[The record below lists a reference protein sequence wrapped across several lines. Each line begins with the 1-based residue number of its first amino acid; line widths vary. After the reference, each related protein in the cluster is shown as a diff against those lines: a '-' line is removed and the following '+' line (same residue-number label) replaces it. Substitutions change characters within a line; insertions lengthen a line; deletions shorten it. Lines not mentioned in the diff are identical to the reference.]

1 MSNERQPLRASGWMD
16 SRRQLDLLTTVKTLD
31 GLPDS
36 LDHRERSHFC
46 LRRVL
51 PAAHERASKIDTS
64 AGT

>member
-1 MSNERQPLRASGWMD
+1 MD

-36 LDHRERSHFC
+36 LDYRERSHSR
-46 LRRVL
+46 LRRIL
-51 PAAHERASKIDTS
+51 TEAHERASKIDTN